1 MPIEDITL
9 ESFLT
14 SNVAPISPKETISY
28 FKTYLFRI
36 EDYLYSAA
44 DVVKLKI
51 EKLRN
56 KEKVIFFSNLSEMVE
71 FYDELD
77 FQQRELCKYH
87 QEIGKIEAIINLIL
101 TTEEKGEKE
110 AKWSID
116 WE

>member
-9 ESFLT
+9 ESLFT
-14 SNVAPISPKETISY
+14 SSVTPISPKETIPY
-28 FKTYLFRI
+28 FKTYLSRI

-44 DVVKLKI
+44 DVAKLKI

-77 FQQRELCKYH
+77 FQQRETCKYH
-87 QEIGKIEAIINLIL
+87 QEIGKIEAIINLVL